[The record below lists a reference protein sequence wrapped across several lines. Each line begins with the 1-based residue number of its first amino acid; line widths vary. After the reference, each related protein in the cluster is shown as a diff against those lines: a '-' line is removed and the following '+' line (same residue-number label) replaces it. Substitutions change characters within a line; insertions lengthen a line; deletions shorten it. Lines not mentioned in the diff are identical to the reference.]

1 MFWESKTGLDCS
13 YRCSCIRQSGGR
25 IPRDSSTRTLCRGGW
40 SSSAR
45 RGRHPRIGL
54 KLTIS
59 HYICPT
65 LICNHGTRVLPSKRP
80 GPIKKMMLNFHK
92 VWAAHTECSHRA
104 VKRILLLLWWWL
116 FPPLSTLIAYIFIER
131 DEGSVFNL
139 LIVCFQLHLVPCR
152 RSQLYIL
159 LKFHA
164 IEFPLWR
171 LQIAILGPDTL
182 ASLCHP
188 RSFGSW
194 HQIIHIIIPREKRI
208 GDASSL
214 LILS

>member
-25 IPRDSSTRTLCRGGW
+25 IPRDSSTRTSCRGGW

-104 VKRILLLLWWWL
+104 VKRILLLWWWQ
-116 FPPLSTLIAYIFIER
+116 FPPLLLHIFLSRGTRAQFSIYSLFAFNYIWCRVAGASCTFYSNFTLLSFHFGDYKSQFSAPTR
-131 DEGSVFNL
+131 SPASVILAL
-139 LIVCFQLHLVPCR
+139 LAVDI
-152 RSQLYIL
+152 
-159 LKFHA
+159 K
-164 IEFPLWR
+164 
-171 LQIAILGPDTL
+171 
-182 ASLCHP
+182 
-188 RSFGSW
+188 
-194 HQIIHIIIPREKRI
+194 
-208 GDASSL
+208 
-214 LILS
+214 